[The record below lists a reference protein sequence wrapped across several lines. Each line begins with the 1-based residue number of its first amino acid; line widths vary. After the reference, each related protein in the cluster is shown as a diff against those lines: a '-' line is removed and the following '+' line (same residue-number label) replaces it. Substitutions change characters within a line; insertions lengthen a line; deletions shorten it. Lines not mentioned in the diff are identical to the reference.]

1 MSLPQGSRQVG
12 AFAAWALVGAA
23 ATLGVLAILTIG
35 LALLVVALAAAV
47 GALRI
52 GAVREGMAGLLVGAA
67 APLAYIGWLNRE
79 GPGLVC
85 RTTRAMTSCSER
97 WAPWPWFAAAAA
109 CVVGGLVL
117 FAVLT
122 RRTR

>member
-1 MSLPQGSRQVG
+1 MSPAPRAREVG

-23 ATLGVLAILTIG
+23 ATLGVLSILTIG
-35 LALLVVALAAAV
+35 LALLVVALAAAA

-52 GAVREGMAGLLVGAA
+52 GAVREGLAGLLVGAA

-79 GPGLVC
+79 GPGQVC
-85 RTTRAMTSCSER
+85 RTTAQVTACDER

-109 CVVGGLVL
+109 CAVGGLVL
-117 FAVLT
+117 FTVLV
-122 RRTR
+122 RRSR